1 MKIKKWAYFITGGIT
16 VMVISMPLLLYIPG
30 AKNLVIM
37 FLGALK
43 TTDYKNAYIGIL
55 GSVIG
60 SWLAVTGALYT
71 QRKMD
76 EEKERQESVRRTNNI
91 RIVCREVLWND
102 IISNHRQLTCHD
114 KEHLHHII
122 SEISGYTVS
131 QSFSYRLQNWMDLRN
146 RVIFENIDDSENI
159 VHIMQLYK
167 YYEFMANY
175 AGDLGDVCKK
185 SKLDFSQYEDVYDK
199 VVKYLGIK

>member
-30 AKNLVIM
+30 VKNLVIM

-43 TTDYKNAYIGIL
+43 TTDYKSAYLGIL

-76 EEKERQESVRRTNNI
+76 EEKERQESARRTNNI

-102 IISNHRQLTCHD
+102 IVSNHNQLTCHD
-114 KEHLHHII
+114 KEQLHYII

-131 QSFSYRLQNWMDLRN
+131 RTFSYRLQNWMDLRN
-146 RVIFENIDDSENI
+146 RVIFENIDDSVNI